1 MTPAEIHTLVGLLSA
16 CVGLASGIAVGAWTV
31 AVKNKD
37 LESHGEAIR
46 EITIRCARQKEV
58 ILNEVKAAICDA
70 MKVALR
76 DLRDE
81 MREKQVVTERDLA
94 VVSERV
100 SQTER
105 DIDDVFNRLRELE
118 KKK

>member
-1 MTPAEIHTLVGLLSA
+1 MTAAEIYTLVGLLSA
-16 CVGLASGIAVGAWTV
+16 CAGMVAGIAVGAWTV
-31 AVKNKD
+31 AEKNKD

-46 EITIRCARQKEV
+46 EITARCASQKEI
-58 ILNEVKAAICDA
+58 ILNEVKSAICDA

-76 DLRDE
+76 DLKDD

-100 SQTER
+100 AQAER
-105 DIDDVFNRLRELE
+105 DIDAIFNRLRDLE
-118 KKK
+118 KK